1 MVALVCVVAGSIAA
15 DGEFLDMNNF
25 AERYAAAW
33 CGQDPAA
40 VAAFFSEG
48 GSLTVNSG
56 EPAVGREAIAAAARS
71 YMTAFP
77 DHVLTF
83 DKLEERDGRTHFHWT
98 FEGTNT
104 GPGGTG
110 ARVRFSGYEDWL
122 IGDDGLIQDS
132 QGNYDEADYPR
143 QLRAGPATD

>member
-15 DGEFLDMNNF
+15 GGELLEMNDF

-40 VAAFFSEG
+40 VAAFFSED
-48 GSLTVNSG
+48 GSLTVNRG
-56 EPAVGREAIAAAARS
+56 EPATGREAITEVVRG
-71 YMTAFP
+71 YMTGFP
-77 DHVLTF
+77 DHVLLF
-83 DKLEERDGRTHFHWT
+83 DKLEQRDGRTLFHWT

-110 ARVRFSGYEDWL
+110 AWVRFSGYEAWL

-132 QGNYDEADYPR
+132 QGNYDEADYQR
-143 QLRAGPATD
+143 QLQAGPATD